1 MVTADRYGRLVA
13 VDRVVTVIVVSAG
26 IVVLVP
32 LVLLVGYIVVEGVKA
47 LRFGF
52 FVHDQA
58 GITPTDAGHRRR
70 RCPRPGRARIEEVGL
85 ALLWS
90 LPLGLAAA
98 VFLNESRSRWRRPVR
113 IFVDAMSGLPSIV
126 AGLFI
131 FAVFIL
137 PVRPHRPPSSA
148 STASW
153 PAWPW
158 PLLMLPTITRTVE
171 VVLRL
176 VPDGLR
182 EASLAMGASRAR
194 TTWSVVFPTARTGI
208 TTAVVLGIARAV
220 GETAPLLFT
229 SFGYD
234 LDERQPVRRAPGE
247 PAALRLQQHPQARP
261 GLASPAGYAGALV
274 LMVLVLVPV
283 RAGPLHRA

>member
-1 MVTADRYGRLVA
+1 
-13 VDRVVTVIVVSAG
+13 
-26 IVVLVP
+26 
-32 LVLLVGYIVVEGVKA
+32 
-47 LRFGF
+47 
-52 FVHDQA
+52 
-58 GITPTDAGHRRR
+58 
-70 RCPRPGRARIEEVGL
+70 VGL
-85 ALLWS
+85 ALVWS

-137 PVRPHRPPSSA
+137 PYAHVAAIFRFNGFMA
-148 STASW
+148 SLAL
-153 PAWPW
+153 A
-158 PLLMLPTITRTVE
+158 LLMLPTITRTVE

-229 SFGYD
+229 AFGYD
-234 LDERQPVRRAPGE
+234 LMNTNPFS
-247 PAALRLQQHPQARP
+247 HPQDSLPLFVYNNIRKP
-261 GLASPAGYAGALV
+261 DLASISRGYTGALV
-274 LMVLVLVPV
+274 LMGLVLTLFVLARIIGRDRSKRSGGGWRPSLLRK
-283 RAGPLHRA
+283 RATS